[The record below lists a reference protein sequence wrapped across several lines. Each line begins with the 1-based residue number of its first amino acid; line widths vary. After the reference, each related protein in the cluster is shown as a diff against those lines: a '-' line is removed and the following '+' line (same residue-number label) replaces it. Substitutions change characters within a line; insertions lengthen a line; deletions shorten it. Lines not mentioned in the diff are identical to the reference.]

1 MKEMPIRTLL
11 DQNGRRLALELVAG
25 ENGLDARTLINSE
38 VHRPGLALAGFVD
51 LYTYNRSQVL
61 GNTEMLY
68 LSTLPEPEQWEALE
82 TIYQFDLPCVVV
94 TDGNDALPLMKELAD
109 RHRIP
114 LLTSSFATT
123 KFVHLMNL
131 YLDDFFAPQ
140 IKIHGS
146 LVDVYGVGLLF
157 TGQSGIGKSEIAL
170 DLIERGHRLV
180 SDDVVTVTRKAQGIL
195 LGSGEE
201 LFRSYMEIRGV
212 GIVDVRSM
220 FGIRAI
226 RLRKRIEVEVRL
238 VVWDDSFDYERIGLE
253 DRMTSIL
260 EVEIP
265 IVTLPIYPGKNITVI
280 SEVIAL
286 NHLLKVQ
293 GYHAARD
300 FNCKLIERM
309 QRKSE

>member
-1 MKEMPIRTLL
+1 MKEMSIRTLL
-11 DQNGRRLALELVAG
+11 EQNGRRLGLELVAG
-25 ENGLDARTLINSE
+25 ENGLDERTLINSE

-51 LYTYNRSQVL
+51 LYTYNRAQVL

-68 LSTLPEPEQWEALE
+68 LSTLPEAEQWEALE
-82 TIYQFDLPCVVV
+82 TIYQFDLPCVMV
-94 TDGNDALPLMKELAD
+94 TDGNDALPAMKDLAD
-109 RHRIP
+109 RQRIP
-114 LLTSSFATT
+114 LLTSDFATT

-131 YLDDFFAPQ
+131 YLDDFFAAQ
-140 IKIHGS
+140 VKIHGS

-170 DLIERGHRLV
+170 DLVERGHRLV

-195 LGSGEE
+195 VGSGEE
-201 LFRSYMEIRGV
+201 LFRNYMEIRGV

-226 RLRKRIEVEVRL
+226 RLRKRVEVEVRL

-253 DRMTSIL
+253 DRMTAIL

-286 NHLLKVQ
+286 NHLLKIH
-293 GYHAARD
+293 GYHPAKD
-300 FNCKLIERM
+300 FNRRLIERM
-309 QRKSE
+309 RRKSL